1 MHLFTPVLR
10 LTIFIYCTNWVN
22 NEIVRDLRDPT
33 YDGKNNYIYSVNFD
47 TITIGKKKVEF

>member
-1 MHLFTPVLR
+1 MHLFTPVVR

-33 YDGKNNYIYSVNFD
+33 YDGKNHYIYSVNFD